1 MSNYTVT
8 SALWHGGFFVPADIV
23 DRHLKLAPPDAI
35 RALLYILR
43 HGKNA
48 VSPEEL
54 SRELNIEIPAAED
67 AIEYWIRD
75 GLLQSAENVNI
86 PVAVPVKSDFV
97 AVKEEPSPAIVIKS
111 GKMPSYSNTQ
121 IKKAVT
127 EHPELMKMF
136 SSAEEI
142 YARPLND
149 GVINLL
155 YGLFD
160 WYGLSPDAVITVLK
174 RCAKANR
181 LKPAAIKDEAED
193 FYKHGAVDGDAAN
206 AYVSELNEREA
217 CIDEITL
224 LLRISDHSPYAKERK
239 AFETWRFSY
248 GFDTDIISLALS
260 VALKNTESDRYTPE
274 LLPYMQKVLSN
285 WHKGG
290 VKTVEDAKEII
301 ELKNEG
307 KQKSRKKDVVRKS
320 EDVSYD
326 LNEEELLA
334 MQRFAKGGDAE

>member
-43 HGKNA
+43 HGKTI

-54 SRELNIEIPAAED
+54 SRELSIDLPAAED
-67 AIEYWIRD
+67 AIDYWIKD
-75 GLLQSAENVNI
+75 GLLQSAENVT
-86 PVAVPVKSDFV
+86 VALP
-97 AVKEEPSPAIVIKS
+97 VKEERVPEKTESDSPAVVIKS
-111 GKMPSYSNTQ
+111 GKMPSYSNAQ
-121 IKKAVT
+121 IKNAVA

-160 WYGLSPDAVITVLK
+160 WYGLSADAVITVLQ
-174 RCAKANR
+174 RCAKSNR
-181 LKPAAIKDEAED
+181 LKPASIKDEAES
-193 FYKHGAVDGDAAN
+193 FYKNGAIDKDSAN
-206 AYVSELNEREA
+206 SYAQQLSERDA
-217 CIDEITL
+217 CIDEISL

-248 GFDTDIISLALS
+248 GFDADIISLALS
-260 VALKNTESDRYTPE
+260 VALKNTESDRYTAE

-285 WHKGG
+285 WHRGG
-290 VKTVEDAKEII
+290 VKTAEDAKEII
-301 ELKNEG
+301 ELKSEG
-307 KQKSRKKDVVRKS
+307 KGKASKKTVQKKS

-334 MQRFAKGGDAE
+334 MQRFSKGGKAE